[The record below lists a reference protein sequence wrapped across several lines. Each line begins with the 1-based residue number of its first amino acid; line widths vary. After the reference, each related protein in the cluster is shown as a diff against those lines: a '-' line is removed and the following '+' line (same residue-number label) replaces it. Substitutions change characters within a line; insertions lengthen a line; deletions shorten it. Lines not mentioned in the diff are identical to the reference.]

1 MTLASYKFISVH
13 HDNSEHPVEYEGHS
27 AGDAA
32 RRYSRTDHRCIRILD
47 ANPKSRNPRKLIWY
61 RKGHEVD
68 AVPETAIAVGMMQAR
83 MTTANMLLREFEKK
97 GIHLTLEVV
106 EDGDLVTKSII
117 ASPRCS
123 NADYKDID
131 ENKESLIALLEELEA
146 AKKIPPREPKPPV
159 EKEEVIPAPNGS
171 GNSHALQQV
180 LKLLPPRHFQLYEI
194 QQQLHKAQYH
204 ALADNESALLHL
216 LADQVLTGNL
226 ELIKEGIYHLPGQHS
241 LDIEAKAPRDIPSPQ
256 PASPP
261 PSPPREPTPVS
272 APEASRTPGN
282 PMEVII
288 GLVGALMTP
297 PVDANMLE
305 AALETCSTE
314 MMESLEKLEKVF
326 RPVIEQLRAQDNAR
340 RHLHQIGN
348 PPPH

>member
-1 MTLASYKFISVH
+1 
-13 HDNSEHPVEYEGHS
+13 
-27 AGDAA
+27 
-32 RRYSRTDHRCIRILD
+32 
-47 ANPKSRNPRKLIWY
+47 
-61 RKGHEVD
+61 
-68 AVPETAIAVGMMQAR
+68 MMQAR
-83 MTTANMLLREFEKK
+83 MATANMLLREFEKK

-131 ENKESLIALLEELEA
+131 ENKESLIALLEELQA
-146 AKKIPPREPKPPV
+146 AKKIPPREPKASPV
-159 EKEEVIPAPNGS
+159 LQTEDDLTAAPNGS
-171 GNSHALQQV
+171 ANSHALQEV
-180 LKLLPPRHFQLYEI
+180 LKSLPPRQIQLYEI
-194 QQQLHKAQYH
+194 QQQLHKAQHH

-226 ELIKEGIYHLPGQHS
+226 ELIKEGVYRLPGQHS
-241 LDIEAKAPRDIPSPQ
+241 LDIEARAPRDIPSPQ

-261 PSPPREPTPVS
+261 SPPPREPPPVS
-272 APEASRTPGN
+272 APEASRAPGN

-314 MMESLEKLEKVF
+314 VMDSLVKLEKVF
-326 RPVIEQLRAQDNAR
+326 RPVIEQLRGQDNAR
-340 RHLHQIGN
+340 RHLHHLIGN
-348 PPPH
+348 PPPN